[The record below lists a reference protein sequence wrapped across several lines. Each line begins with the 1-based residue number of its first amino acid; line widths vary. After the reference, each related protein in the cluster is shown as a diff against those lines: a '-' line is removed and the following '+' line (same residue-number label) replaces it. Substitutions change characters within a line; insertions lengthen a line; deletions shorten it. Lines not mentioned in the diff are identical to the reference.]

1 MQLNIQGLELLC
13 KKNSCLS
20 GGELYLGSELLLK
33 HNRYEL
39 LPNLS
44 CSNVS
49 SCLIGAVSLRIHLG
63 FFLTDI
69 TLPSKFLALLCRGG
83 AFRGFKKCVALGE
96 EVPCFFSSQQLA
108 GLCVSYAQVLSK
120 KGFLE

>member
-1 MQLNIQGLELLC
+1 MQLNIQGPELLC

-20 GGELYLGSELLLK
+20 EGELHLGSELLLK

-44 CSNVS
+44 CSNVF

-63 FFLTDI
+63 FFLTDVTFI
-69 TLPSKFLALLCRGG
+69 PEASYLQRNPQNNNGIFIHLHQLILRCH
-83 AFRGFKKCVALGE
+83 LGNLQPWE
-96 EVPCFFSSQQLA
+96 SS
-108 GLCVSYAQVLSK
+108 LS
-120 KGFLE
+120 